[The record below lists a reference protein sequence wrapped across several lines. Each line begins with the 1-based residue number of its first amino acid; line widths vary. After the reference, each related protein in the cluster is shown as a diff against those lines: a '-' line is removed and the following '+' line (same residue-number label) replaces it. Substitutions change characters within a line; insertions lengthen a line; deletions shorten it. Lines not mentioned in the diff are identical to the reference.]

1 MPKLSIIVPVYNV
14 KNFLSKCI
22 NSIRNQTFKDY
33 ELILIDDGSTD
44 GSGEM
49 CDAFAKQNDKIKV
62 IHQDNHGLAYVRNIG
77 IAKAVGEYIGFVDS
91 DDWIEPDMFFK
102 MINVADN
109 NDADIVICRVRM
121 VESDGTTTQKEI
133 GPQNERYMDSTM
145 ATMEILKDEEIPS
158 FSVNKIYRHNLFENI
173 KFPVGRIFEDTATIY
188 KVFYKSSKV
197 IAIPYLGYNYMQNP
211 NGICKQKYHDTLKTL
226 NRELYNALA
235 FDERYVFAREH
246 EDLKEIVP
254 LCAYKAYIMI
264 RSFIHMLGHK
274 RYKLTEEQG
283 KIVNEIMNSFRAEDL
298 SFCSKWERLDL
309 YLFHYSKK
317 ILKTYINM
325 VPYFHKMKD

>member
-44 GSGEM
+44 GSGEL
-49 CDAFAKQNDKIKV
+49 CDALAKQNDRTSI
-62 IHQDNHGLAYVRNIG
+62 IHQENHGQAHARNIG
-77 IAKAVGEYIGFVDS
+77 IGRAKGEYIGFVDS
-91 DDWIEPDMFFK
+91 DDWIEPEMFDRMIK
-102 MINVADN
+102 MADN
-109 NDADIVICRVRM
+109 NDADIVICRVRKIERDGSV
-121 VESDGTTTQKEI
+121 VEEV
-133 GPQNERYMDSTM
+133 GPQRELCMNRIK
-145 ATMEILKDEEIPS
+145 ATIEILKDEAIPS
-158 FSVNKIYRHNLFENI
+158 FPVNKIYRRSLFDGI
-173 KFPVGRIFEDTATIY
+173 KFPEGRIFEDTATIY

-197 IAIPYLGYNYMQNP
+197 IAIPYMGYNYMQNP
-211 NGICKQKYHDTLKTL
+211 NGTCHKKYHDVVKHL
-226 NRELYNALA
+226 NKELYNALA

-274 RYKLTEEQG
+274 RYKLTEEQK
-283 KIVNEIMNSFRAEDL
+283 KIVNEIMDSFRAEDL
-298 SFCSKWERLDL
+298 SLCTRWERLDM